1 MDLLRGKSTN
11 IVIELFWKSDT
22 DVERVDTPSAPV
34 NILWLLALEAAFIH
48 HVIVLEWLQV
58 HLLPMLVRR
67 SVQLDEEL
75 DGLGCI
81 LNTSFGTP
89 LFLNI
94 YLRLEVAIGSLYLDK
109 GIEAAFRALD

>member
-1 MDLLRGKSTN
+1 M
-11 IVIELFWKSDT
+11 
-22 DVERVDTPSAPV
+22 
-34 NILWLLALEAAFIH
+34 
-48 HVIVLEWLQV
+48 